1 MTVAYLVP
9 SANAVSALLMNVN
22 DYTLINEEVA
32 NADGSVN
39 STNTNDQRSNGTAV
53 WNLTDLPA
61 FDSINSATF
70 RVRART
76 GGGQNDDT
84 STYRFRLDIGGSTYD
99 ITIAETEETFANKTI
114 AVGTFTQSQYNAAT
128 VTLSQTAWNKTKG
141 ADGLFCEIDAF
152 ELEVDYEPAL
162 VTTSRRVF
170 IT

>member
-9 SANAVSALLMNVN
+9 NANAVSAALMSVN
-22 DYTLINEEVA
+22 DFTLIDEEVA
-32 NADGSVN
+32 NADGNVN
-39 STNTNDQRSNGTAV
+39 STNTNNQTGNGTAV

-61 FDSINSATF
+61 IGSINSATF

-99 ITIAETEETFANKTI
+99 ITIVETEEAFANKTI
-114 AVGTFTQSQYNAAT
+114 AVGTFTQAQYNAAT

-152 ELEVDYEPAL
+152 ELEVDYEPSA
-162 VTTSRRVF
+162 TSERRIF